1 MRSLAPPQEREQL
14 VASRGE
20 AEWVKRIRSTVLA
33 YPTRVLANGII
44 NMCWRNGSS
53 VENLHAGAY
62 APQPLRQ
69 RRISPQQ
76 ERLLLRETGEMLTVA
91 LEIVL
96 GLIDEQSVDSWAE
109 RVLPFALYPRRF
121 QVPHNWSLHQKT
133 CEVKL
138 DDAEPF

>member
-1 MRSLAPPQEREQL
+1 M
-14 VASRGE
+14 ASRGE